1 MAQLH
6 LAFTSPVTA
15 VERNDE
21 GKFSH
26 QLRKLDHLAV
36 LIGKLDIRESLSNSL
51 IHERNLSEKNA
62 TFGLA
67 SAFNRIASIYR
78 ITARAS
84 MRAPQPL
91 SSIQR
96 LAGNGVRII
105 GGQIDK
111 DRHDLIWSR

>member
-36 LIGKLDIRESLSNSL
+36 LIGKLYIRKSPSDAL
-51 IHERNLSEKNA
+51 IHVSNPFLSLKDYDFPPETA
-62 TFGLA
+62 TKSRRLHFAVSLDGGIGPFETRLIL
-67 SAFNRIASIYR
+67 F
-78 ITARAS
+78 
-84 MRAPQPL
+84 QPPC
-91 SSIQR
+91 R
-96 LAGNGVRII
+96 
-105 GGQIDK
+105 
-111 DRHDLIWSR
+111 